1 MNITRMAI
9 TNNRTTFML
18 LLVIIFFGINAY
30 KNMPKD
36 YDPGFIIRTAQV
48 ITQFPGASPER
59 VEMLITDKLER
70 VIQELPEL
78 DFVKSE
84 SRTGISIISVNIK
97 ESYRNLRPI
106 WDNLRRKIDAAQID
120 LPPESSP
127 SVVNDEFGDVFG
139 IVIALTAEGYDYREL
154 KTIADQAKDT
164 LLRLSEA
171 AKVNVFGEQQEHIFL
186 EYDNAHLANLG
197 ISPSQLSEQL
207 SSRNI
212 VISGGSIIL
221 GDEQISLEPSGNF
234 ENIDEIKKTIIQ
246 MPGSDRLLYLSD
258 LVTVKRSYVDPVK
271 SKVSLSGERA
281 LSIAVAMRQG
291 GNNILLGQQV
301 NELIAQF
308 NKDYPI
314 GVTFETVSFLPFD
327 VEKKVDDFSSSL
339 IQAVIIVTLV
349 MLLSLGFRTGLI
361 VAVLIPSSMIFSI
374 LIMSLF
380 NIGIDQI
387 SLAALIISL
396 GMLVDNGIVM
406 SESIMVSMEKGK
418 KAIDAAV
425 DSANE
430 LKIPLLTSSLTTA
443 AAFLPIFLAESATGE
458 YTASLFKVVSIT
470 LLCSW
475 VLSMT
480 VIPMLCVNFM
490 KVKKTTQLFDSKLF
504 VGYRTL
510 LLNLL
515 RFRWLTLLV
524 TFALFILAVWGL
536 SFIPKLFFPPS
547 DRAFFKMELELP
559 IGTTLAATEGV
570 TKQIESYIDDELKA
584 KSMNDTGVTNWVTYI
599 GNGGPRFLLTH
610 NPKPN
615 SSNYALM
622 IINVTDKAL
631 INDTM
636 NKLERFSVENFPDLL
651 VKLRKIENGSPI
663 ENPVEIRI
671 NGSQAQQLF
680 TIVEQVKQRM
690 AKINGVKAISDNWG
704 MPIKKLQVN
713 INQSRARRAGVT
725 SKDIAMSLQTGLSG
739 VELSQYREGDIVI
752 PITMRSQEGDRQ
764 DIGKLQA
771 LAVYSQSSGS
781 SVPLTQVADIKVV
794 WQSAKILRRDRL
806 KTITIGGQ
814 IDNNINANQ
823 AFKELIPW
831 LEEQQ
836 KTWPISYTYEL
847 GGEFETSGRANKSI
861 GEKLPIAGFIILLL
875 LIAQFNSVRKAVII
889 LLTIPLGLIGVTSG
903 LLVGQSFIGFMTLL
917 GIISLAGI
925 VINNAIV
932 LLERI
937 QIELNANPDEP
948 CFAIINAAQQRLR
961 PIVLTTATTIF
972 GLIPLYISGG
982 EFWQPMTIAII
993 GGLLLSTVFTLG
1005 VIPVVYA
1012 ILFAIKMPTKAI
1024 EGSLNS

>member
-1 MNITRMAI
+1 
-9 TNNRTTFML
+9 ML
-18 LLVIIFFGINAY
+18 LIVILFFGVNAY

-106 WDNLRRKIDAAQID
+106 WDNLRRKIDAAQSQ
-120 LPPESSP
+120 LPAESFP
-127 SVVNDEFGDVFG
+127 SIVNDEFGDVFG
-139 IVIALTAEGYDYREL
+139 IVIGLTAEGYNYRDM
-154 KTIADQAKDT
+154 KTIADQAKDAM
-164 LLRLSEA
+164 LRLTEA
-171 AKVNVFGEQQEHIFL
+171 AKVEIFGEQQEHIFL

-221 GDEQISLEPSGNF
+221 GDEQITLEPSGNF
-234 ENIDEIKKTIIQ
+234 ENIDEIKRTIIQ
-246 MPGSDRLLYLSD
+246 IPGSERLLYLSD
-258 LVTVKRSYVDPVK
+258 LVTVKRSYVDPMQT
-271 SKVSLSGERA
+271 KVSLSGEQGLA
-281 LSIAVAMRQG
+281 IAIAMRQG

-301 NELIAQF
+301 NELIANF
-308 NKDYPI
+308 NQSYPI
-314 GVTFETVSFLPFD
+314 GVEFATVSFLPFD
-327 VEKKVDDFSSSL
+327 VEKKVNDFSSSL

-361 VAVLIPSSMIFSI
+361 VAVLIPSSMIFGI
-374 LIMSLF
+374 LIMSF
-380 NIGIDQI
+380 FDIGIDQI

-475 VLSMT
+475 ILSMT
-480 VIPMLCVNFM
+480 VIPMLCVKFM
-490 KVKKTTQLFDSKLF
+490 KVKKTTQLFDSRLF

-510 LLNLL
+510 LFNLL

-524 TFALFILAVWGL
+524 TLGLFITAVWGL
-536 SFIPKLFFPPS
+536 SFVPKLFFPPS
-547 DRAFFKMELELP
+547 DRAFFKMELEMP
-559 IGTTLAATEGV
+559 MGTTLAATERV
-570 TKQIESYIDDELKA
+570 TQQVERFIRAELQA
-584 KSMNDTGVTNWVTYI
+584 NTERDTGVTNWVTYL

-610 NPKPN
+610 NPKPT

-622 IINVTDKAL
+622 IINLSSKDLVDE
-631 INDTM
+631 TM
-636 NKLERFSVENFPDLL
+636 VKLERYSLATFPDLL
-651 VKLRKIENGSPI
+651 VKLRKIENGAPI
-663 ENPVEIRI
+663 ANPVEVRI
-671 NGSQAQQLF
+671 NGAEAEQLF
-680 TIVEQVKQRM
+680 VIVEQVKQRM
-690 AKINGVKAISDNWG
+690 AQINGVKAISDNWG
-704 MPIKKLQVN
+704 MPIKKLQVD

-725 SKDIAMSLQTGLSG
+725 SKDIATSLQTSLSG
-739 VELSQYREGDIVI
+739 LELSQYREGDIVI
-752 PITMRSQEGDRQ
+752 PITLRTQADDRQ

-771 LAVYSQSSGS
+771 LAVYSQATGS
-781 SVPLTQVADIKVV
+781 SVPLTQIADIKVV

-814 IDNNINANQ
+814 IDNTITANQ
-823 AFKELIPW
+823 AFNELLPW
-831 LEEQQ
+831 LEAQQ
-836 KTWPISYTYEL
+836 KNWPLTYTFEL
-847 GGEFETSGRANKSI
+847 GGEYETSGKANKSI

-875 LIAQFNSVRKAVII
+875 LIAQFNSVRKALII

-903 LLVGQSFIGFMTLL
+903 LLIGQSFIGFMTLL

-937 QIELNANPDEP
+937 KIEQQLLPDNQ
-948 CFAIINAAQQRLR
+948 CQAIINATQQRLR

-972 GLIPLYISGG
+972 GLIPLYLGGG
-982 EFWQPMTIAII
+982 EFWEPMAIAII
-993 GGLLLSTVFTLG
+993 GGLLFSTVFTLG

-1012 ILFAIKMPTKAI
+1012 VLFSIETPTKAM
-1024 EGSLNS
+1024 NA

>member
-1 MNITRMAI
+1 MNITRLAI
-9 TNNRTTFML
+9 NNNRTTYML

-30 KNMPKD
+30 KSMPKD

-59 VEMLITDKLER
+59 VELLITDKLER

-106 WDNLRRKIDAAQID
+106 WDSLRRKIEAAQVQ
-120 LPPESSP
+120 LPAESFP

-139 IVIALTAEGYDYREL
+139 IVIGLTAEGYNYREM
-154 KTIADQAKDT
+154 KDIADQAKDAM
-164 LLRLSEA
+164 LRLSEA
-171 AKVNVFGEQQEHIFL
+171 AKVAVFGEQQEHVFL

-221 GDEQISLEPSGNF
+221 ADEQISLEPSGNF
-234 ENIDEIKKTIIQ
+234 ENIDEIKRTIIQ
-246 MPGSDRLLYLSD
+246 IPGSERLLYLSD
-258 LVTVKRSYVDPVK
+258 LVNVKRSYVDPMQ
-271 SKVSLSGERA
+271 SKVSLSGEQG
-281 LSIAVAMRQG
+281 LSLAIAMRQG

-301 NELIAQF
+301 NELIANLNQR
-308 NKDYPI
+308 YPI
-314 GVTFETVSFLPFD
+314 GVEFEAVSFLPFD
-327 VEKKVDDFSSSL
+327 VEKKVDDFSSNL

-349 MLLSLGFRTGLI
+349 MLFSLGFRTGLI
-361 VAVLIPSSMIFSI
+361 VAVLIPASMIFGI

-387 SLAALIISL
+387 SLAALIIAL

-430 LKIPLLTSSLTTA
+430 LKVPLLTSSLTTA

-470 LLCSW
+470 LICSW
-475 VLSMT
+475 ILSMT

-490 KVKKTTQLFDSKLF
+490 KVKKATVSPFDSAFF
-504 VGYRTL
+504 VNYRAL

-515 RFRWLTLLV
+515 RFRWLTL
-524 TFALFILAVWGL
+524 FATLLLFMTAIWGL
-536 SFIPKLFFPPS
+536 SFVPKLFFPPS
-547 DRAFFKMELELP
+547 DRAFFKMELEMP
-559 IGTTLAATEGV
+559 IGTSLAATERV
-570 TKQIESYIDDELKA
+570 TQQIESFINKELQTTEK
-584 KSMNDTGVTNWVTYI
+584 KETGVTNWVTYL

-610 NPKPN
+610 NPKPT

-622 IINVTDKAL
+622 IINLTSNTL
-631 INDTM
+631 IDDTM
-636 NKLERFSVENFPDLL
+636 EKLEQYSLANFPDLL

-663 ENPVEIRI
+663 ENPVEVRI
-671 NGSQAQQLF
+671 NGSETEQLF

-690 AKINGVKAISDNWG
+690 AEVNGVKAISDNWG

-713 INQSRARRAGVT
+713 INQSRARRAGVS

-739 VELSQYREGDIVI
+739 VELSQYREGDTVI
-752 PITMRSQEGDRQ
+752 PITMRTKAGDRQ
-764 DIGKLQA
+764 DIRKLQA
-771 LAVYSQSSGS
+771 LAVYSQSTGS

-794 WQSAKILRRDRL
+794 WQSAKILRRDRF

-814 IDNNINANQ
+814 IDNTITANQ
-823 AFKELIPW
+823 AFSELLPW

-836 KTWPISYTYEL
+836 KTWPITYTFEL
-847 GGEFETSGRANKSI
+847 GGEYETSGKANKSI
-861 GEKLPIAGFIILLL
+861 GDKLPIAGFIILLL
-875 LIAQFNSVRKAVII
+875 LIAQFNSVRKAFII

-937 QIELNANPDEP
+937 KIEQEAMPDEP
-948 CFAIINAAQQRLR
+948 CMAIISAAQQRLR

-972 GLIPLYISGG
+972 GLIPLYLGG
-982 EFWQPMTIAII
+982 GAFWEPMAIAII

-1012 ILFAIKMPTKAI
+1012 VLFGVKPPTKSI
-1024 EGSLNS
+1024 IS

>member
-1 MNITRMAI
+1 
-9 TNNRTTFML
+9 ML
-18 LLVIIFFGINAY
+18 LIVILFFGVNAY

-106 WDNLRRKIDAAQID
+106 WDNLRRKIDAAQSQ
-120 LPPESSP
+120 LPAESFP
-127 SVVNDEFGDVFG
+127 SIVNDEFGDVFG
-139 IVIALTAEGYDYREL
+139 IVIGLTAEGYNYRDM
-154 KTIADQAKDT
+154 KTIADQAKDAM
-164 LLRLSEA
+164 LRLTEA
-171 AKVNVFGEQQEHIFL
+171 AKVEIFGEQQEHIFL

-221 GDEQISLEPSGNF
+221 GDEQITLEPSGNF
-234 ENIDEIKKTIIQ
+234 ENIDEIKRTIIQ
-246 MPGSDRLLYLSD
+246 IPGSERLLYLSD
-258 LVTVKRSYVDPVK
+258 LVTVKRSYVDPMQT
-271 SKVSLSGERA
+271 KVSLSGEQGLA
-281 LSIAVAMRQG
+281 IAIAIAMRQG

-301 NELIAQF
+301 NELIANLNQS
-308 NKDYPI
+308 YPI
-314 GVTFETVSFLPFD
+314 GVEFETVSFLPFD
-327 VEKKVDDFSSSL
+327 VEKKVNDFSSSL

-361 VAVLIPSSMIFSI
+361 VAVLIPSSMIFGI
-374 LIMSLF
+374 LIMSF
-380 NIGIDQI
+380 FDIGIDQI

-406 SESIMVSMEKGK
+406 SESIMVSMKKGK

-475 VLSMT
+475 ILSMT
-480 VIPMLCVNFM
+480 VIPMLCVKFM
-490 KVKKTTQLFDSKLF
+490 KVKKTTQLFDSRLF

-510 LLNLL
+510 LFNLL

-524 TFALFILAVWGL
+524 TLGLFITAVWGL
-536 SFIPKLFFPPS
+536 SFVPKLFFPPS
-547 DRAFFKMELELP
+547 DRAFFKMELEMP
-559 IGTTLAATEGV
+559 MGTTLAATELV
-570 TKQIESYIDDELKA
+570 TQQVERFIRAELQA
-584 KSMNDTGVTNWVTYI
+584 NTERDTGVTNWVTYL

-610 NPKPN
+610 NPKPT

-622 IINVTDKAL
+622 IINLSSKDLVDE
-631 INDTM
+631 TM
-636 NKLERFSVENFPDLL
+636 VKLERYSLATFPDLL
-651 VKLRKIENGSPI
+651 VKLRKIENGAPI
-663 ENPVEIRI
+663 ANPVEVRI
-671 NGSQAQQLF
+671 NGAEAEQLF
-680 TIVEQVKQRM
+680 VIVEQVKQRM
-690 AKINGVKAISDNWG
+690 AQINGVKAISDNWG
-704 MPIKKLQVN
+704 MPIKKLQVD

-725 SKDIAMSLQTGLSG
+725 SKDIATSLQTSLSG
-739 VELSQYREGDIVI
+739 LELSQYREGDIVI
-752 PITMRSQEGDRQ
+752 PITLRTQADDRQ

-771 LAVYSQSSGS
+771 LAVYSQATGS
-781 SVPLTQVADIKVV
+781 SVPLTQIADIKVV

-814 IDNNINANQ
+814 IDNTITANQ
-823 AFKELIPW
+823 AFNELLPW
-831 LEEQQ
+831 LEAQQ
-836 KTWPISYTYEL
+836 KNWPLTYTFEL
-847 GGEFETSGRANKSI
+847 GGEYETSGKANKSI

-875 LIAQFNSVRKAVII
+875 LIAQFNSVRKALII

-903 LLVGQSFIGFMTLL
+903 LLIGQSFIGFMTLL

-937 QIELNANPDEP
+937 KIEQQLLPDNQ
-948 CFAIINAAQQRLR
+948 CQAIINATQQRLR

-972 GLIPLYISGG
+972 GLIPLYLGGG
-982 EFWQPMTIAII
+982 EFWEPMAIAII
-993 GGLLLSTVFTLG
+993 GGLLFSTVFTLG

-1012 ILFAIKMPTKAI
+1012 VLFSIETPTKAM
-1024 EGSLNS
+1024 NA

>member
-1 MNITRMAI
+1 
-9 TNNRTTFML
+9 ML
-18 LLVIIFFGINAY
+18 LIVILFFGVNAY

-106 WDNLRRKIDAAQID
+106 WDNLRRKIDAAQSQ
-120 LPPESSP
+120 LPAESFP
-127 SVVNDEFGDVFG
+127 SIVNDEFGDVFG
-139 IVIALTAEGYDYREL
+139 IVIGLTAEGYNYRDM
-154 KTIADQAKDT
+154 KTIADQAKDAM
-164 LLRLSEA
+164 LRLTEA
-171 AKVNVFGEQQEHIFL
+171 AKVEVFGEQQEHIFL

-221 GDEQISLEPSGNF
+221 GDEQITLEPSGNF
-234 ENIDEIKKTIIQ
+234 ENIDEIKRTIIQ
-246 MPGSDRLLYLSD
+246 IPGSERLLYLSD
-258 LVTVKRSYVDPVK
+258 LVTVKRSYVDPMQT
-271 SKVSLSGERA
+271 KVSLSGEQGLA
-281 LSIAVAMRQG
+281 IAIAMRQG

-301 NELIAQF
+301 NELIANLNQS
-308 NKDYPI
+308 YPI
-314 GVTFETVSFLPFD
+314 GVEFAAVSFLPFD
-327 VEKKVDDFSSSL
+327 VEKKVNDFSSSL

-361 VAVLIPSSMIFSI
+361 VAVLIPSSMIFGI
-374 LIMSLF
+374 LIMSFF

-475 VLSMT
+475 ILSMT
-480 VIPMLCVNFM
+480 VIPMLCVKFM
-490 KVKKTTQLFDSKLF
+490 KVKKTTQLFDSRLF
-504 VGYRTL
+504 VGYRAL

-524 TFALFILAVWGL
+524 TLGLFITAVWGL
-536 SFIPKLFFPPS
+536 SFVPKLFFPPS
-547 DRAFFKMELELP
+547 DRTFFKMELEMP
-559 IGTTLAATEGV
+559 IGTTLAATERV
-570 TKQIESYIDDELKA
+570 TEQIESFIRTELQA
-584 KSMNDTGVTNWVTYI
+584 NTEQDTGVTNWVTYL

-610 NPKPN
+610 NPKPT

-622 IINVTDKAL
+622 IINLTSKDLVDE
-631 INDTM
+631 TM
-636 NKLERFSVENFPDLL
+636 DKLERYSLATFPDLL
-651 VKLRKIENGSPI
+651 VKLRKIENGAPI
-663 ENPVEIRI
+663 ANPVEVRI
-671 NGSQAQQLF
+671 NGAEAGQLF
-680 TIVEQVKQRM
+680 IIVEQVKQRM
-690 AKINGVKAISDNWG
+690 AQINGVKAISDNWG
-704 MPIKKLQVN
+704 MPIKKLQVD

-725 SKDIAMSLQTGLSG
+725 SKDIAISLQTGLSG
-739 VELSQYREGDIVI
+739 LELSQYREGDIVI
-752 PITMRSQEGDRQ
+752 PITLRTQADDRQ

-771 LAVYSQSSGS
+771 LAVYSQATGS

-814 IDNNINANQ
+814 IDNTITANQ
-823 AFKELIPW
+823 AFNELLPW
-831 LEEQQ
+831 LETQQ
-836 KTWPISYTYEL
+836 KNWPLTYTFEL
-847 GGEFETSGRANKSI
+847 GGEYETSGKANKSI

-875 LIAQFNSVRKAVII
+875 LIAQFNSVRKALII

-937 QIELNANPDEP
+937 KIEEQALPENP
-948 CFAIINAAQQRLR
+948 CQAIINAAQQRLR

-972 GLIPLYISGG
+972 GLIPLYLGGG
-982 EFWQPMTIAII
+982 EFWEPMAIAII
-993 GGLLLSTVFTLG
+993 GGLLFSTVFTLG

-1012 ILFAIKMPTKAI
+1012 VLFSIKTPTKAM
-1024 EGSLNS
+1024 NA

>member
-106 WDNLRRKIDAAQID
+106 WDNLRRKIDAAQLD

-139 IVIALTAEGYDYREL
+139 IVIGLTAEGYDYRDM
-154 KTIADQAKDT
+154 KTIADQAKDA
-164 LLRLSEA
+164 LLRLSQT
-171 AKVNVFGEQQEHIFL
+171 AKVEIFGEQKEHVFL

-207 SSRNI
+207 SNRNI
-212 VISGGSIIL
+212 VNPGGSIIL
-221 GDEQISLEPSGNF
+221 GNEQITLEPSGNF
-234 ENIDEIKKTIIQ
+234 EDIEEIKKTIIQ
-246 MPGSDRLLYLSD
+246 IPGSDRLLYLSD
-258 LVTVKRSYVDPVK
+258 LVNIKRSYVDPMQ
-271 SKVSLSGERA
+271 SKVSLSGQQG
-281 LSIAVAMRQG
+281 LSIAVAMRHG
-291 GNNILLGQQV
+291 GNNILLGEQV
-301 NELIAQF
+301 TELINDF
-308 NKDYPI
+308 NQNYPI
-314 GVTFETVSFLPFD
+314 GVEFETVSFLPYD

-339 IQAVIIVTLV
+339 MQAVIIVTLV
-349 MLLSLGFRTGLI
+349 MLFSLGFRTGLI
-361 VAVLIPSSMIFSI
+361 VAVLIPSSMIFGI
-374 LIMSLF
+374 LIMSFF

-430 LKIPLLTSSLTTA
+430 LKVPLLTSSLTTA

-480 VIPMLCVNFM
+480 LIPMLCVQFM
-490 KVKKTTQLFDSKLF
+490 KVKKTTQLFDSTF
-504 VGYRTL
+504 FIGYRAVL
-510 LLNLL
+510 INLL
-515 RFRWLTLLV
+515 RFRWLTLAV
-524 TFALFILAVWGL
+524 TLALFITAVWGL
-536 SFIPKLFFPPS
+536 SFVPKLFFPPS
-547 DRAFFKMELELP
+547 DRAFFKMEMELP
-559 IGTTLAATEGV
+559 IGTTLAATERV
-570 TKQIESYIDDELKA
+570 TQQIEAYIQ
-584 KSMNDTGVTNWVTYI
+584 NDLQASKEQETGVTNWVTYL
-599 GNGGPRFLLTH
+599 GSGGPRFLLTH
-610 NPKPN
+610 NPKPT
-615 SSNYALM
+615 SSNFALM
-622 IINVTDKAL
+622 IINVTSKAEV
-631 INDTM
+631 DETM
-636 NKLERFSVENFPDLL
+636 AKLERFSMANFPDLL

-663 ENPVEIRI
+663 ENPVEVRI
-671 NGSQAQQLF
+671 NGNDTEQLF
-680 TIVEQVKQRM
+680 VIVEQVKQRM
-690 AKINGVKAISDNWG
+690 AQINGIKAISDNWG
-704 MPIKKLQVN
+704 MPIKKLEVN
-713 INQSRARRAGVT
+713 IDQSRARRAGVS
-725 SKDIAMSLQTGLSG
+725 SKDIAISLQTGLSG
-739 VELSQYREGDIVI
+739 LELSQYREGDIVI
-752 PITMRSQEGDRQ
+752 PITMRTQSDDRQ
-764 DIGKLQA
+764 DIGNLQA
-771 LAVYSQSSGS
+771 LAVYSQINGN

-814 IDNNINANQ
+814 IDNSITANQ
-823 AFKELIPW
+823 AFKKLIPW

-836 KTWPISYTYEL
+836 KHWPISYTYEL
-847 GGEFETSGRANKSI
+847 GGEFETSGKANKSI
-861 GEKLPIAGFIILLL
+861 GDKLPIAGFIILLL
-875 LIAQFNSVRKAVII
+875 LIAQFNSIRKAVII

-937 QIELNANPDEP
+937 QIELNTNPEQP

-972 GLIPLYISGG
+972 GLIPLYLSGG
-982 EFWQPMTIAII
+982 EFWQPMAIAII

-1012 ILFAIKMPTKAI
+1012 VLFSIKMPKKPI
-1024 EGSLNS
+1024 EGPLNS

>member
-18 LLVIIFFGINAY
+18 LVVIIFFGVNAY

-48 ITQFPGASPER
+48 ITQFPGASPQR
-59 VEMLITDKLER
+59 VEVLITDKLER
-70 VIQELPEL
+70 IIQELPEL

-97 ESYRNLRPI
+97 ESYRDLHPI
-106 WDNLRRKIDAAQID
+106 WDNLRRKIEAAQVE
-120 LPPESSP
+120 LPPESQP

-139 IVIALTAEGYDYREL
+139 IVIGLTGEGYDYREL
-154 KTIADQAKDT
+154 KDIADQTRDAM
-164 LLRLSEA
+164 LRLSET
-171 AKVNVFGEQQEHIFL
+171 AKVQVFGEQQEHIFL
-186 EYDNAHLANLG
+186 EYDNAHLASLG

-212 VISGGSIIL
+212 IISGGSIIL
-221 GDEQISLEPSGNF
+221 ANEQITLEPSGNF
-234 ENIDEIKKTIIQ
+234 ENIDEIKRTIIQ
-246 MPGSDRLLYLSD
+246 IPGSDRLLYLSD
-258 LVTVKRSYVDPVK
+258 LVTIKRSYVDPMQ
-271 SKVSLSGERA
+271 SKVRLSGEQG
-281 LSIAVAMRQG
+281 LSIAIAMRQG

-301 NELIAQF
+301 NELIATLNQS
-308 NKDYPI
+308 YPI
-314 GVTFETVSFLPFD
+314 GVEFEAVSFLPFD
-327 VEKKVDDFSSSL
+327 VKQKVDGFSSNL
-339 IQAVIIVTLV
+339 IQAIIIVTLV

-361 VAVLIPSSMIFSI
+361 VAVLIPSSMIFAI
-374 LIMSLF
+374 LVMSFF

-387 SLAALIISL
+387 SLAALIIAL

-418 KAIDAAV
+418 KAIEAAV
-425 DSANE
+425 DSANA

-490 KVKKTTQLFDSKLF
+490 KVKKTTALFDRPLF
-504 VGYRTL
+504 VAYRVL
-510 LLNLL
+510 LTNLL
-515 RFRWLTLLV
+515 RFRWLTLSITV
-524 TFALFILAVWGL
+524 VLFIMAVWGL

-547 DRAFFKMELELP
+547 DRAFFKMELEMP
-559 IGTTLAATEGV
+559 IGTTLAATERV
-570 TKQIESYIDDELKA
+570 TQQIETFITDELKA
-584 KSMNDTGVTNWVTYI
+584 NSDEEAGVTNWVTYL

-610 NPKPN
+610 NPKPT

-622 IINVTDKAL
+622 IINVTSNAL
-631 INDTM
+631 VDQTM
-636 NKLERFSVENFPDLL
+636 EKLERYSQENFPDLL

-663 ENPVEIRI
+663 ENPVEVRI
-671 NGSQAQQLF
+671 NGTDAQQLF
-680 TIVEQVKQRM
+680 ILVEQVKKRM
-690 AKINGVKAISDNWG
+690 SEIKGVKAISDNWG

-713 INQSRARRAGVT
+713 INQSRARRAGVS
-725 SKDIAMSLQTGLSG
+725 SKDIAISLQTGLSG
-739 VELSQYREGDIVI
+739 LELSQYREGDIVI
-752 PITMRSQEGDRQ
+752 PITLRTQAGDRQ

-771 LAVYSQSSGS
+771 LAVYSQANGS

-794 WQSAKILRRDRL
+794 WESAKILRRDRL

-814 IDNNINANQ
+814 IDNTITANQ
-823 AFKELIPW
+823 AFNELIPW

-836 KTWPISYTYEL
+836 KNWPISYTYEL
-847 GGEFETSGRANKSI
+847 GGEYETSGKANKSI
-861 GEKLPIAGFIILLL
+861 GDKLPIAGFIILLL
-875 LIAQFNSVRKAVII
+875 LIAQFNSVRKAFII

-932 LLERI
+932 LLESI
-937 QIELNANPDEP
+937 KTEEQALPNNLYQ
-948 CFAIINAAQQRLR
+948 AIINAAQQRLR

-972 GLIPLYISGG
+972 GLIPLYLGG
-982 EFWQPMTIAII
+982 GAFWQPMAIAII
-993 GGLLLSTVFTLG
+993 GGLLFSTVFTLG

-1012 ILFAIKMPTKAI
+1012 VLFSV
-1024 EGSLNS
+1024 EGERK

>member
-1 MNITRMAI
+1 MNITRLAI

-18 LLVIIFFGINAY
+18 LLVILFFGFNAY

-59 VEMLITDKLER
+59 IEVLITDKLER
-70 VIQELPEL
+70 VIQEIPEL

-97 ESYRNLRPI
+97 ESYRSLRPI
-106 WDNLRRKIDAAQID
+106 WDNLRRKIDAAQHE
-120 LPPESSP
+120 LPAESYP

-139 IVIALTAEGYDYREL
+139 IVIGLTAEGYSYREM
-154 KTIADQAKDT
+154 KTISDQAKDAM
-164 LLRLSEA
+164 LRLSES
-171 AKVNVFGEQQEHIFL
+171 AKVDVFGEQQEHVFL

-221 GDEQISLEPSGNF
+221 EDESISLEPSGNF
-234 ENIDEIKKTIIQ
+234 DNIEEIKRTIIQ
-246 MPGSDRLLYLSD
+246 IPGSERLLYLSD
-258 LVTVKRSYVDPVK
+258 LVTIKRSYVDPMQ
-271 SKVSLSGERA
+271 SKVSLSGHQG
-281 LSIAVAMRQG
+281 LSLAIAMREG

-301 NELIAQF
+301 NALLEELNQT
-308 NKDYPI
+308 YPI
-314 GVTFETVSFLPFD
+314 GVHFEAVSFLPFD
-327 VEKKVDDFSSSL
+327 VEKKVDDFSSNL

-349 MLLSLGFRTGLI
+349 MLFSLGFRTGLI
-361 VAVLIPSSMIFSI
+361 VAVLIPASMVFGI
-374 LIMSLF
+374 LIMSF
-380 NIGIDQI
+380 FKIGIDQI
-387 SLAALIISL
+387 SLAALIIAL

-430 LKIPLLTSSLTTA
+430 LKVPLLTSSLTTA

-470 LLCSW
+470 LICSW
-475 VLSMT
+475 ILSMT
-480 VIPMLCVNFM
+480 VIPMLCVQFM
-490 KVKKTTQLFDSKLF
+490 KVKKTSTMFDSALF
-504 VGYRTL
+504 VGYRTVL
-510 LLNLL
+510 RNLL

-524 TFALFILAVWGL
+524 TLGLFVTAVWGL

-547 DRAFFKMELELP
+547 DRAFFKIELEMP
-559 IGTTLAATEGV
+559 IGTSLAATERV
-570 TKQIESYIDDELKA
+570 TKQVESYIRDELQINQERE
-584 KSMNDTGVTNWVTYI
+584 SGVTNWVTYV

-610 NPKPN
+610 NPKPI

-622 IINVTDKAL
+622 IVNLTSNELLDEV
-631 INDTM
+631 M
-636 NKLERFSVENFPDLL
+636 GKLERYSFTNFPDLL
-651 VKLRKIENGSPI
+651 VKLRKIENGAPI

-671 NGSQAQQLF
+671 NGSDSVELF
-680 TIVEQVKQRM
+680 KIVEQVKQRM
-690 AKINGVKAISDNWG
+690 SEVNGVKAISDNWG
-704 MPIKKLQVN
+704 MPIKKLHVN
-713 INQSRARRAGVT
+713 INQTRARRAGVS

-739 VELSQYREGDIVI
+739 LELSQYREGDIVI
-752 PITMRSQEGDRQ
+752 PITMRSQAGDRQ
-764 DIGKLQA
+764 DMQKLQA
-771 LAVYSQSSGS
+771 LAVYSQATGT

-806 KTITIGGQ
+806 KTVTIGGQ
-814 IDNNINANQ
+814 IDNSITANQ
-823 AFKELIPW
+823 AFMELLPW
-831 LEEQQ
+831 LEAQQ
-836 KTWPISYTYEL
+836 KNWPLTYTFEL
-847 GGEFETSGRANKSI
+847 GGEFETSGKANKSI
-861 GEKLPIAGFIILLL
+861 GDKLPIAGFIILLL
-875 LIAQFNSVRKAVII
+875 LIAQFNSVRKALII

-903 LLVGQSFIGFMTLL
+903 LLVGNSFIGFMTLL

-937 QIELNANPDEP
+937 QIELDAMPDEP
-948 CFAIINAAQQRLR
+948 GQAIILAAQQRLR

-972 GLIPLYISGG
+972 GLIPLYLGG
-982 EFWQPMTIAII
+982 GAFWEPMAIAII

-1012 ILFAIKMPTKAI
+1012 VFFSIKTPIKSI
-1024 EGSLNS
+1024 EV

>member
-9 TNNRTTFML
+9 NNNRTTIML
-18 LLVIIFFGINAY
+18 LVVIIFFGLNAY

-84 SRTGISIISVNIK
+84 SRTGISIISVNVK

-106 WDNLRRKIDAAQID
+106 WDNLRRKIEAAQVQ
-120 LPPESSP
+120 LPAESYT

-139 IVIALTAEGYDYREL
+139 IVIGLTAEGYDYREM
-154 KTIADQAKDT
+154 KEIADQAKDAM
-164 LLRLSEA
+164 LRLTEA
-171 AKVNVFGEQQEHIFL
+171 AKVQVFGEQQEHIFL

-207 SSRNI
+207 SNQNI

-221 GDEQISLEPSGNF
+221 ADEEITLEPSGNF
-234 ENIDEIKKTIIQ
+234 ESIEEIKRTIIQ
-246 MPGSDRLLYLSD
+246 IPGSERLLYLSD
-258 LVTVKRSYVDPVK
+258 LVTIKRSYLDPVQ
-271 SKVSLSGERA
+271 SKVSLSGEQG

-301 NELIAQF
+301 NDLIATLNQS
-308 NKDYPI
+308 YPI
-314 GVTFETVSFLPFD
+314 GVEFEAVSFLPFD
-327 VEKKVDDFSSSL
+327 VEKKVNDFSSNL

-361 VAVLIPSSMIFSI
+361 VAVLIPASMIFAI
-374 LIMSLF
+374 LVMSLF

-387 SLAALIISL
+387 SLAALIIAL

-458 YTASLFKVVSIT
+458 YTASLFKVVTIT

-490 KVKKTTQLFDSKLF
+490 KVKKTTALFDSPLF
-504 VGYRTL
+504 VGYRAL
-510 LLNLL
+510 LINLL
-515 RFRWLTLLV
+515 HFRWLTLAITLV
-524 TFALFILAVWGL
+524 LFITAVWGL

-547 DRAFFKMELELP
+547 DRAFFKMELEMP
-559 IGTTLAATEGV
+559 IGTTLAATERI
-570 TKQIESYIDDELKA
+570 TQDIEKYISDELKTT
-584 KSMNDTGVTNWVTYI
+584 SENETGVTNWVTYL

-610 NPKPN
+610 NPKPT

-622 IINVTDKAL
+622 IINVTDQTL
-631 INDTM
+631 VDQTM
-636 NKLERFSVENFPDLL
+636 DKLERYSLANFPDLL
-651 VKLRKIENGSPI
+651 VKLRKIENGAPI
-663 ENPVEIRI
+663 ENPIEVRI
-671 NGSQAQQLF
+671 NGTDAEQLF
-680 TIVEQVKQRM
+680 NIVDQVKKRM
-690 AKINGVKAISDNWG
+690 SEIQGVKAISDNWG

-713 INQSRARRAGVT
+713 INQSRARRAGVS

-752 PITMRSQEGDRQ
+752 PITMRTQAGDRQ

-794 WQSAKILRRDRL
+794 WESAKILRRDRL

-814 IDNNINANQ
+814 IDNTITANE
-823 AFKELIPW
+823 AFKQLIPW

-836 KTWPISYTYEL
+836 KVWPITYTYEL
-847 GGEFETSGRANKSI
+847 GGEYETSGKANKSI
-861 GEKLPIAGFIILLL
+861 GDKLPIAGFIILLL
-875 LIAQFNSVRKAVII
+875 LIAQFNSVRKAFII
-889 LLTIPLGLIGVTSG
+889 LLTIPLGIIGVTVG
-903 LLVGQSFIGFMTLL
+903 LLVGQSFIGFMTML

-937 QIELNANPDEP
+937 KIEEQALHNDP
-948 CFAIINAAQQRLR
+948 CQAIINAAQQRLR

-972 GLIPLYISGG
+972 GLIPLYLGG
-982 EFWQPMTIAII
+982 GAFWEPMAIAII
-993 GGLLLSTVFTLG
+993 GGLLFSTVFTLG

-1012 ILFAIKMPTKAI
+1012 VLFSVKTPTKQTTV
-1024 EGSLNS
+1024 

>member
-18 LLVIIFFGINAY
+18 LIVILFFGVNAY

-106 WDNLRRKIDAAQID
+106 WDNLRRKIDAAQSQ
-120 LPPESSP
+120 LPAESFP
-127 SVVNDEFGDVFG
+127 SIVNDEFGDVFG
-139 IVIALTAEGYDYREL
+139 IVIGLTAEGYNYRDM
-154 KTIADQAKDT
+154 KTIADQAKDAM
-164 LLRLSEA
+164 LRLTEA
-171 AKVNVFGEQQEHIFL
+171 AKVEIFGEQQEHIFL

-221 GDEQISLEPSGNF
+221 GDEQITLEPSGNF
-234 ENIDEIKKTIIQ
+234 ENIDEIKRTIIQ
-246 MPGSDRLLYLSD
+246 IPGSERLLYLSD
-258 LVTVKRSYVDPVK
+258 LVTVKRSYVDPMQT
-271 SKVSLSGERA
+271 KVSLSGEQGLA
-281 LSIAVAMRQG
+281 IAIAMRQG

-301 NELIAQF
+301 NELIANF
-308 NKDYPI
+308 NQIYPI
-314 GVTFETVSFLPFD
+314 GVEFATVSFLPFD
-327 VEKKVDDFSSSL
+327 VEKKVNDFSSSL

-361 VAVLIPSSMIFSI
+361 VAVLIPSSMIFGI
-374 LIMSLF
+374 LIMSF
-380 NIGIDQI
+380 FDIGIDQI

-475 VLSMT
+475 ILSMT
-480 VIPMLCVNFM
+480 VIPMLCVKFM
-490 KVKKTTQLFDSKLF
+490 KVKKTTQLFDSRLF

-510 LLNLL
+510 LFNLL

-524 TFALFILAVWGL
+524 TLGLFITAVWGL
-536 SFIPKLFFPPS
+536 SFVPKLFFPPS
-547 DRAFFKMELELP
+547 DRAFFKMELEMP
-559 IGTTLAATEGV
+559 MGTTLAATERV
-570 TKQIESYIDDELKA
+570 TQQVERFIRAELQA
-584 KSMNDTGVTNWVTYI
+584 NTERDTGVTNWVTYL

-610 NPKPN
+610 NPKPT

-622 IINVTDKAL
+622 IINLSSKDLVDE
-631 INDTM
+631 TM
-636 NKLERFSVENFPDLL
+636 VKLERYSLATFPDLL
-651 VKLRKIENGSPI
+651 VKLRKIENGAPI
-663 ENPVEIRI
+663 ANPVEVRI
-671 NGSQAQQLF
+671 NGAEAEQLF
-680 TIVEQVKQRM
+680 VIVEQVKQRM
-690 AKINGVKAISDNWG
+690 AQINGVKAISDNWG
-704 MPIKKLQVN
+704 MPIKKLQVD

-725 SKDIAMSLQTGLSG
+725 SKDIATSLQTSLSG
-739 VELSQYREGDIVI
+739 LELSQYREGDIVI
-752 PITMRSQEGDRQ
+752 PITLRTQADDRQ

-771 LAVYSQSSGS
+771 LAVYSQATGS
-781 SVPLTQVADIKVV
+781 SVPLTQIADIKVV

-814 IDNNINANQ
+814 IDNTITANQ
-823 AFKELIPW
+823 AFKELLPW
-831 LEEQQ
+831 LEAQQ
-836 KTWPISYTYEL
+836 KNWPLTYTFEL
-847 GGEFETSGRANKSI
+847 GGEYETSGKANKSI

-875 LIAQFNSVRKAVII
+875 LIAQFNSVRKALII

-903 LLVGQSFIGFMTLL
+903 LLIGQSFIGFMTLL

-937 QIELNANPDEP
+937 KIEQQLLPDNQ
-948 CFAIINAAQQRLR
+948 CQAIINATQQRLR

-972 GLIPLYISGG
+972 GLIPLYLGGG
-982 EFWQPMTIAII
+982 EFWEPMAIAII
-993 GGLLLSTVFTLG
+993 GGLLFSTVFTLG

-1012 ILFAIKMPTKAI
+1012 VLFSIETPTKAM
-1024 EGSLNS
+1024 NA

>member
-1 MNITRMAI
+1 MNITRLAI
-9 TNNRTTFML
+9 TNNRTTYML

-30 KNMPKD
+30 KSMPKD

-59 VEMLITDKLER
+59 VELLITDKLER

-97 ESYRNLRPI
+97 ESYKNLRPI
-106 WDNLRRKIDAAQID
+106 WDSLRRKIEAAQVQ
-120 LPPESSP
+120 LPAESFP

-139 IVIALTAEGYDYREL
+139 IVIGLTAEGYNYQEMKD
-154 KTIADQAKDT
+154 IADQAKDAM
-164 LLRLSEA
+164 LRLSEA
-171 AKVNVFGEQQEHIFL
+171 AKVAVFGEQQEHVFL

-221 GDEQISLEPSGNF
+221 FDEEISLEPSGNF
-234 ENIDEIKKTIIQ
+234 ENIEEIKRTIIQ
-246 MPGSDRLLYLSD
+246 IPGSERLLYLSD
-258 LVTVKRSYVDPVK
+258 LVTVKRSYVDPMQ
-271 SKVSLSGERA
+271 SKVSLSGEQG
-281 LSIAVAMRQG
+281 LSLAIAMRQG

-301 NELIAQF
+301 NELIGKLNQR
-308 NKDYPI
+308 YPI
-314 GVTFETVSFLPFD
+314 GVEFEAVSFLPFD
-327 VEKKVDDFSSSL
+327 VEKKVNDFSSNL

-349 MLLSLGFRTGLI
+349 MLFSLGFRTGLI
-361 VAVLIPSSMIFSI
+361 VAVLIPASMIFGI

-380 NIGIDQI
+380 KIGIDQI
-387 SLAALIISL
+387 SLAALIIAL

-430 LKIPLLTSSLTTA
+430 LKVPLLTSSLTTA

-470 LLCSW
+470 LICSW
-475 VLSMT
+475 ILSMT

-490 KVKKTTQLFDSKLF
+490 KVKKATTSPFDSTF
-504 VGYRTL
+504 FINYRAL

-515 RFRWLTLLV
+515 RFRWLTLFV
-524 TFALFILAVWGL
+524 TLLLFITAVWGL
-536 SFIPKLFFPPS
+536 SLVPKLFFPPS
-547 DRAFFKMELELP
+547 DRAFFKMELEMP
-559 IGTTLAATEGV
+559 IGTSLAATERV
-570 TKQIESYIDDELKA
+570 TQQIEGYIHEELKTSEHKEA
-584 KSMNDTGVTNWVTYI
+584 GVTNWVTYL

-610 NPKPN
+610 NPKPT

-622 IINVTDKAL
+622 IINLTSNNLVDE
-631 INDTM
+631 TM
-636 NKLERFSVENFPDLL
+636 DKLEQYSLSNFPDLL

-663 ENPVEIRI
+663 ENPVEVRI
-671 NGSQAQQLF
+671 NGSDSEQLF

-690 AKINGVKAISDNWG
+690 AQVNGVKAISDNWG

-713 INQSRARRAGVT
+713 INQSRARRAGVS

-739 VELSQYREGDIVI
+739 VELSQYREGDNVI
-752 PITMRSQEGDRQ
+752 PITMRTKAGDRQ
-764 DIGKLQA
+764 DIKKLQA
-771 LAVYSQSSGS
+771 LAVYSQSTGS

-814 IDNNINANQ
+814 IDNRITASE
-823 AFKELIPW
+823 AFNELIPW
-831 LEEQQ
+831 LEQQ
-836 KTWPISYTYEL
+836 QENWPITYTFEL
-847 GGEFETSGRANKSI
+847 GGEYETSGKANKSI
-861 GEKLPIAGFIILLL
+861 GDKLPIAGFIILLL
-875 LIAQFNSVRKAVII
+875 LIAQFNSVRKALII

-937 QIELNANPDEP
+937 KIEQEAMPDEP
-948 CFAIINAAQQRLR
+948 CLAIISAAQQRLR

-972 GLIPLYISGG
+972 GLIPLYLGG
-982 EFWQPMTIAII
+982 GAFWEPMAIAII

-1012 ILFAIKMPTKAI
+1012 VLFGVKTPTKSI
-1024 EGSLNS
+1024 IS

>member
-18 LLVIIFFGINAY
+18 LVVIIFFGVNAY

-48 ITQFPGASPER
+48 ITQFPGASPQR
-59 VEMLITDKLER
+59 VEVLITDKLER
-70 VIQELPEL
+70 IIQELPEL

-97 ESYRNLRPI
+97 ESYRDLHPI
-106 WDNLRRKIDAAQID
+106 WDNLRRKIEAAQVE
-120 LPPESSP
+120 LPPESQP

-139 IVIALTAEGYDYREL
+139 IVIGLTGEGYDYREL
-154 KTIADQAKDT
+154 KDIADQTRDAM
-164 LLRLSEA
+164 LRLSET
-171 AKVNVFGEQQEHIFL
+171 AKVQVFGEQQEHIFL
-186 EYDNAHLANLG
+186 EYDNAHLASLG

-212 VISGGSIIL
+212 IISGGSIIL
-221 GDEQISLEPSGNF
+221 ANEQITLEPSGNF
-234 ENIDEIKKTIIQ
+234 ENIDEIKRTIIQ
-246 MPGSDRLLYLSD
+246 IPGSDRLLYLSD
-258 LVTVKRSYVDPVK
+258 LVTIKRSYVDPMQ
-271 SKVSLSGERA
+271 SKVSLSGEQG
-281 LSIAVAMRQG
+281 LSIAIAMRQG

-301 NELIAQF
+301 NELIATLNQS
-308 NKDYPI
+308 YPI
-314 GVTFETVSFLPFD
+314 GVEFEAVSFLPFD
-327 VEKKVDDFSSSL
+327 VKQKVDDFSSNL
-339 IQAVIIVTLV
+339 IQAIIIVTLV

-361 VAVLIPSSMIFSI
+361 VAVLIPSSMIFAI
-374 LIMSLF
+374 LIMSFF

-387 SLAALIISL
+387 SLAALIIAL

-418 KAIDAAV
+418 KAIEAAV
-425 DSANE
+425 DSANA

-490 KVKKTTQLFDSKLF
+490 KVKKTTALFDRPLF
-504 VGYRTL
+504 VAYRVL
-510 LLNLL
+510 LTNLL
-515 RFRWLTLLV
+515 RFRWLTLSITV
-524 TFALFILAVWGL
+524 VLFIMAVWGL

-547 DRAFFKMELELP
+547 DRAFFKMELEMP
-559 IGTTLAATEGV
+559 IGTTLAATERV
-570 TKQIESYIDDELKA
+570 TQQIETFITDELKA
-584 KSMNDTGVTNWVTYI
+584 NSDEEAGVTNWVTYL

-610 NPKPN
+610 NPKPT

-622 IINVTDKAL
+622 IINVTSNVLVDQ
-631 INDTM
+631 TM
-636 NKLERFSVENFPDLL
+636 EKLERYSQENFPDLL

-663 ENPVEIRI
+663 ENPVEVRI
-671 NGSQAQQLF
+671 NGTDAQQLF
-680 TIVEQVKQRM
+680 ILVEQVKKRM
-690 AKINGVKAISDNWG
+690 SEIKGVKAISDNWG

-713 INQSRARRAGVT
+713 INQSRARRAGVS
-725 SKDIAMSLQTGLSG
+725 SKDIAISLQTGLSG
-739 VELSQYREGDIVI
+739 LELSQYREGDIVI
-752 PITMRSQEGDRQ
+752 PITLRTQAGDRQ

-771 LAVYSQSSGS
+771 LAVYSQANGS

-794 WQSAKILRRDRL
+794 WESAKILRRDRL
-806 KTITIGGQ
+806 KTMTIGGQ
-814 IDNNINANQ
+814 IDNTITANQ
-823 AFKELIPW
+823 AFNELIPW

-836 KTWPISYTYEL
+836 KNWPVSYTYEL
-847 GGEFETSGRANKSI
+847 GGEYETSGKANKSI
-861 GEKLPIAGFIILLL
+861 GDKLPIAGFIILLL
-875 LIAQFNSVRKAVII
+875 LIAQFNSVRKAFII

-932 LLERI
+932 LLESI
-937 QIELNANPDEP
+937 KTEEQALPNNLYQ
-948 CFAIINAAQQRLR
+948 AIINAAQQRLR

-972 GLIPLYISGG
+972 GLIPLYLGG
-982 EFWQPMTIAII
+982 GAFWQPMAIAII
-993 GGLLLSTVFTLG
+993 GGLLFSTVFTLG

-1012 ILFAIKMPTKAI
+1012 VLFSV
-1024 EGSLNS
+1024 EGERK

>member
-1 MNITRMAI
+1 
-9 TNNRTTFML
+9 ML
-18 LLVIIFFGINAY
+18 LIVILFFGVNAY

-106 WDNLRRKIDAAQID
+106 WDNLRRKIDAAQSQ
-120 LPPESSP
+120 LPAETFP
-127 SVVNDEFGDVFG
+127 SIVNDEFGDVFG
-139 IVIALTAEGYDYREL
+139 IVIGLTAEGYNYRDM
-154 KTIADQAKDT
+154 KTIADQAKDAM
-164 LLRLSEA
+164 LRLTEA
-171 AKVNVFGEQQEHIFL
+171 AKVEIFGEQQEHIFL

-221 GDEQISLEPSGNF
+221 GDEQITLEPSGNF
-234 ENIDEIKKTIIQ
+234 ENIDEIKRTIIQ
-246 MPGSDRLLYLSD
+246 IPGSERLLYLSD
-258 LVTVKRSYVDPVK
+258 LVTVKRSYVDPMQT
-271 SKVSLSGERA
+271 KVSLSGEQGLA
-281 LSIAVAMRQG
+281 IAIAIAMRQG

-301 NELIAQF
+301 NELIANF
-308 NKDYPI
+308 NQSYPI
-314 GVTFETVSFLPFD
+314 GVEFATVSFLPFD
-327 VEKKVDDFSSSL
+327 VEKKVNDFSSSL
-339 IQAVIIVTLV
+339 IQAVIIVTSV

-361 VAVLIPSSMIFSI
+361 VAVLIPSSMIFGI
-374 LIMSLF
+374 LIMSF
-380 NIGIDQI
+380 FDIGIDQI

-475 VLSMT
+475 ILSMT
-480 VIPMLCVNFM
+480 VIPMLCVKFM
-490 KVKKTTQLFDSKLF
+490 KVKKTTQLFDSRLF
-504 VGYRTL
+504 VGYRAL

-524 TFALFILAVWGL
+524 TLGLFITAVWGL
-536 SFIPKLFFPPS
+536 SFVPKLFFPPS
-547 DRAFFKMELELP
+547 DRAFFKMELEMP
-559 IGTTLAATEGV
+559 MGTTLAATERV
-570 TKQIESYIDDELKA
+570 TQQVERFIRAELQA
-584 KSMNDTGVTNWVTYI
+584 NTERDTGVTNWVTYL

-610 NPKPN
+610 NPKPT

-622 IINVTDKAL
+622 IINLSSKDLVDE
-631 INDTM
+631 TM
-636 NKLERFSVENFPDLL
+636 VKLERYSLATFPDLL
-651 VKLRKIENGSPI
+651 VKLRKIENGAPI
-663 ENPVEIRI
+663 ANPVEVRI
-671 NGSQAQQLF
+671 NGAEAEQLF
-680 TIVEQVKQRM
+680 VIVEQVKQRM
-690 AKINGVKAISDNWG
+690 AQINGVKAISDNWG
-704 MPIKKLQVN
+704 MPIKKLQVD

-725 SKDIAMSLQTGLSG
+725 SKDIATSLQTSLSG
-739 VELSQYREGDIVI
+739 LELSQYREGDIVI
-752 PITMRSQEGDRQ
+752 PITLRTQADDRQ

-771 LAVYSQSSGS
+771 LAVYSQATGS

-814 IDNNINANQ
+814 IDNTITANQ
-823 AFKELIPW
+823 AFNELLPW
-831 LEEQQ
+831 LEAQQ
-836 KTWPISYTYEL
+836 KNWPLTYTFEL
-847 GGEFETSGRANKSI
+847 GGEYETSGKANKSI

-875 LIAQFNSVRKAVII
+875 LIAQFNSVRKALII

-903 LLVGQSFIGFMTLL
+903 LLIGQSFIGFMTLL

-937 QIELNANPDEP
+937 KIEQQLLPDNQ
-948 CFAIINAAQQRLR
+948 CQAIINAAQQRLR

-972 GLIPLYISGG
+972 GLIPLYLGGG
-982 EFWQPMTIAII
+982 EFWEPMAIAII
-993 GGLLLSTVFTLG
+993 GGLLFSTVFTLG

-1012 ILFAIKMPTKAI
+1012 VLFSIETPTKAM
-1024 EGSLNS
+1024 NA

>member
-9 TNNRTTFML
+9 TNNRTTLML
-18 LLVIIFFGINAY
+18 LVVIIFFGINAY

-48 ITQFPGASPER
+48 ITQFPGASPQR

-106 WDNLRRKIDAAQID
+106 WDNLRRKIEAAQVE
-120 LPPESSP
+120 LPAESQP

-139 IVIALTAEGYDYREL
+139 IVIGLTGEGYDYREL
-154 KTIADQAKDT
+154 KDIADQTRDAM
-164 LLRLSEA
+164 LRLSES
-171 AKVNVFGEQQEHIFL
+171 AKVQVYGEQQEHIFL

-212 VISGGSIIL
+212 IISGGSITV
-221 GDEQISLEPSGNF
+221 DNEQITLEPSGNF
-234 ENIDEIKKTIIQ
+234 ENVDEIKRTIIQ
-246 MPGSDRLLYLSD
+246 VPGSDRLLYLSD
-258 LVTVKRSYVDPVK
+258 LVSIKRSYVDPVQN
-271 SKVSLSGERA
+271 KVSLSGEQG
-281 LSIAVAMRQG
+281 LSIAIAMRQG

-301 NELIAQF
+301 NELIAKLNQS
-308 NKDYPI
+308 YPI
-314 GVTFETVSFLPFD
+314 GVTFEAVSFLPFD
-327 VEKKVDDFSSSL
+327 VEKKVDDFSSNL

-349 MLLSLGFRTGLI
+349 MLFSLGFRTGLI
-361 VAVLIPSSMIFSI
+361 VAVLIPASMIFAI

-387 SLAALIISL
+387 SLAALIIAL

-430 LKIPLLTSSLTTA
+430 LKVPLLTSSLTTA
-443 AAFLPIFLAESATGE
+443 AAFLPIFLAESSTGE

-490 KVKKTTQLFDSKLF
+490 KVKKITGKVDSPLL
-504 VGYRTL
+504 VTYRTL
-510 LLNLL
+510 LNNLL
-515 RFRWLTLLV
+515 RFRWVTLSVTLV
-524 TFALFILAVWGL
+524 MIIMAVWGL

-547 DRAFFKMELELP
+547 DRAFFKMELEMP
-559 IGTTLAATEGV
+559 IGTTLAATERV
-570 TKQIESYIDDELKA
+570 TQRIESFINEELKA
-584 KSMNDTGVTNWVTYI
+584 KTDEDVGVTNWVTYV

-610 NPKPN
+610 NPKPT

-622 IINVTDKAL
+622 VINVTNNAL
-631 INDTM
+631 VDQTM
-636 NKLERFSVENFPDLL
+636 EKLERFSWDNFPDLL

-663 ENPVEIRI
+663 ENPVEVRI
-671 NGSQAQQLF
+671 NGTDTEQLF
-680 TIVEQVKQRM
+680 TLVEQVKKRM
-690 AKINGVKAISDNWG
+690 SAINGVKAISDNWG

-713 INQSRARRAGVT
+713 INQSRARRAGVS
-725 SKDIAMSLQTGLSG
+725 SKDIAISLQTGMSG
-739 VELSQYREGDIVI
+739 LELSQYREGDIVI
-752 PITMRSQEGDRQ
+752 PITMRTQAGDRQ

-771 LAVYSQSSGS
+771 LAVYSQANGS

-794 WQSAKILRRDRL
+794 WESAKILRRDRL
-806 KTITIGGQ
+806 KTITVGGQ
-814 IDNNINANQ
+814 IDNTITANQ
-823 AFKELIPW
+823 AFKELLPW

-836 KTWPISYTYEL
+836 KNWPISYSYEL
-847 GGEFETSGRANKSI
+847 GGEFETSGKANKSI

-875 LIAQFNSVRKAVII
+875 LIAQFNSLRKAFII

-917 GIISLAGI
+917 GIVSLAGI
-925 VINNAIV
+925 VINNAII

-937 QIELNANPDEP
+937 QIEEQALPGNPYQ
-948 CFAIINAAQQRLR
+948 AIINAAQQRLR

-972 GLIPLYISGG
+972 GLIPLYLGG
-982 EFWQPMTIAII
+982 GAFWQPMAIAII
-993 GGLLLSTVFTLG
+993 GGLLFSTVFTLG

-1012 ILFAIKMPTKAI
+1012 VLFSIKEECK
-1024 EGSLNS
+1024 

>member
-9 TNNRTTFML
+9 TNNRTTLML
-18 LLVIIFFGINAY
+18 LVVIIFFGINAY

-48 ITQFPGASPER
+48 ITQFPGASPQR

-106 WDNLRRKIDAAQID
+106 WDNLRRKIEAAQVE
-120 LPPESSP
+120 LPAESQP

-139 IVIALTAEGYDYREL
+139 IVIGLTGEGYDYREL
-154 KTIADQAKDT
+154 KDIADQTRDAM
-164 LLRLSEA
+164 LRLSES
-171 AKVNVFGEQQEHIFL
+171 AKVQVFGEQQEHIFL

-212 VISGGSIIL
+212 IISGGSITV
-221 GDEQISLEPSGNF
+221 DNEQITLEPSGNF
-234 ENIDEIKKTIIQ
+234 ENVDEIKRTIIQ
-246 MPGSDRLLYLSD
+246 VPGSDRLLYLSD
-258 LVTVKRSYVDPVK
+258 LVSIKRSYVDPVQN
-271 SKVSLSGERA
+271 KVSLSGEQG
-281 LSIAVAMRQG
+281 LSIAIAMRQG

-301 NELIAQF
+301 NELIAKLNQS
-308 NKDYPI
+308 YPI
-314 GVTFETVSFLPFD
+314 GVTFEAVSFLPFD
-327 VEKKVDDFSSSL
+327 VEKKVDDFSSNL

-349 MLLSLGFRTGLI
+349 MLFSLGFRTGLI
-361 VAVLIPSSMIFSI
+361 VAVLIPASMIFAI

-387 SLAALIISL
+387 SLAALIIAL

-430 LKIPLLTSSLTTA
+430 LKVPLLTSSLTTA
-443 AAFLPIFLAESATGE
+443 AAFLPIFLAESSTGE

-490 KVKKTTQLFDSKLF
+490 KVKNITGKVDSPLL
-504 VGYRTL
+504 VTYRTL
-510 LLNLL
+510 LNNLL
-515 RFRWLTLLV
+515 RFRWVTLSVTLV
-524 TFALFILAVWGL
+524 MIVMAVWGL

-547 DRAFFKMELELP
+547 DRAFFKMELEMP
-559 IGTTLAATEGV
+559 IGTTLAATERV
-570 TKQIESYIDDELKA
+570 TQRIESFINEELKA
-584 KSMNDTGVTNWVTYI
+584 KTDEDVGVTNWVTYV

-610 NPKPN
+610 NPKPT

-622 IINVTDKAL
+622 VINVTNNAL
-631 INDTM
+631 VDQTM
-636 NKLERFSVENFPDLL
+636 EKLERFSWDNFPDLL

-663 ENPVEIRI
+663 ENPVEVRI
-671 NGSQAQQLF
+671 NGTDTEQLF
-680 TIVEQVKQRM
+680 TLVEQVKKRM
-690 AKINGVKAISDNWG
+690 SAINGVKAISDNWG

-713 INQSRARRAGVT
+713 INQSRARRAGVS
-725 SKDIAMSLQTGLSG
+725 SKDIAISLQTGMSG
-739 VELSQYREGDIVI
+739 LELSQYREGDIVI
-752 PITMRSQEGDRQ
+752 PITMRTQAGDRQ

-771 LAVYSQSSGS
+771 LAVYSQANGS

-794 WQSAKILRRDRL
+794 WESAKILRRDRL
-806 KTITIGGQ
+806 KTITVGGQ
-814 IDNNINANQ
+814 IDNTITANQ
-823 AFKELIPW
+823 AFKELLPW
-831 LEEQQ
+831 LEEQ
-836 KTWPISYTYEL
+836 KKNWPISYSYEL
-847 GGEFETSGRANKSI
+847 GGEFETSGKANKSI

-875 LIAQFNSVRKAVII
+875 LIAQFNSLRKAFII

-917 GIISLAGI
+917 GIVSLAGI
-925 VINNAIV
+925 VINNAII

-937 QIELNANPDEP
+937 QIEEQALPGNPYQ
-948 CFAIINAAQQRLR
+948 AIINAAQQRLR

-972 GLIPLYISGG
+972 GLIPLYLGG
-982 EFWQPMTIAII
+982 GAFWQPMAIAII
-993 GGLLLSTVFTLG
+993 GGLLFSTVFTLG

-1012 ILFAIKMPTKAI
+1012 VLFSIKEECK
-1024 EGSLNS
+1024 

>member
-1 MNITRMAI
+1 
-9 TNNRTTFML
+9 ML
-18 LLVIIFFGINAY
+18 LIVILFFGVNAY

-97 ESYRNLRPI
+97 ESHRNLRPI
-106 WDNLRRKIDAAQID
+106 WDNLRRKIDAAQSQ
-120 LPPESSP
+120 LPAESFP
-127 SVVNDEFGDVFG
+127 SIVNDEFGDVFG
-139 IVIALTAEGYDYREL
+139 IVIGLTAEGYNYRDM
-154 KTIADQAKDT
+154 KTIADQAKDAM
-164 LLRLSEA
+164 LRLTEA
-171 AKVNVFGEQQEHIFL
+171 AKVEIFGEQQEHIFL

-221 GDEQISLEPSGNF
+221 GDEQITLEPSGNF
-234 ENIDEIKKTIIQ
+234 ENIDEIKRTIIQ
-246 MPGSDRLLYLSD
+246 IPGSERLLYLSD
-258 LVTVKRSYVDPVK
+258 LVTVKRSYVDPMK
-271 SKVSLSGERA
+271 TKVSLSGEQGLA
-281 LSIAVAMRQG
+281 IAMRQG

-301 NELIAQF
+301 NELIANF
-308 NKDYPI
+308 NQIYPI
-314 GVTFETVSFLPFD
+314 GVEFATVSFLPFD
-327 VEKKVDDFSSSL
+327 VEKKVNDFSSSL

-361 VAVLIPSSMIFSI
+361 VAVLIPSSMIFGI
-374 LIMSLF
+374 LIMSFF

-475 VLSMT
+475 ILSMT
-480 VIPMLCVNFM
+480 VIPMLCVKFM
-490 KVKKTTQLFDSKLF
+490 KVKKTTQLFDSRLF

-510 LLNLL
+510 LFNLL

-524 TFALFILAVWGL
+524 TLGLFITAVWGL
-536 SFIPKLFFPPS
+536 SFVPKLFFPPS
-547 DRAFFKMELELP
+547 DRAFFKMELEMP
-559 IGTTLAATEGV
+559 MGTTLAATERV
-570 TKQIESYIDDELKA
+570 TQQVERFIRAELQA
-584 KSMNDTGVTNWVTYI
+584 NTERDTGVTNWVTYL

-610 NPKPN
+610 NPKPT

-622 IINVTDKAL
+622 IINLSSKDLVDE
-631 INDTM
+631 TM
-636 NKLERFSVENFPDLL
+636 VKLERYSLATFPDLL
-651 VKLRKIENGSPI
+651 VKLRKIENGAPI
-663 ENPVEIRI
+663 ANPVEVRI
-671 NGSQAQQLF
+671 NGAEAEQLF
-680 TIVEQVKQRM
+680 VIVEQVKQRM
-690 AKINGVKAISDNWG
+690 AQINGVKAISDNWG
-704 MPIKKLQVN
+704 MPIKKLQVD

-725 SKDIAMSLQTGLSG
+725 SKDIATSLQTSLSG
-739 VELSQYREGDIVI
+739 LELSQYREGDIVI
-752 PITMRSQEGDRQ
+752 PITLRTQADDRQ

-771 LAVYSQSSGS
+771 LAVYSQATGS
-781 SVPLTQVADIKVV
+781 SVPLTQIADIKVV

-814 IDNNINANQ
+814 IDNTITANQ
-823 AFKELIPW
+823 AFNELLPW
-831 LEEQQ
+831 LEAQQ
-836 KTWPISYTYEL
+836 KNWPLTYTFEL
-847 GGEFETSGRANKSI
+847 GGEYETSGKANKSI

-875 LIAQFNSVRKAVII
+875 LIAQFNSVRKALII

-903 LLVGQSFIGFMTLL
+903 LLIGQSFIGFMTLL

-937 QIELNANPDEP
+937 KIEQQLLPDNQ
-948 CFAIINAAQQRLR
+948 CQAIINATQKRLR

-972 GLIPLYISGG
+972 GLIPLYLGGG
-982 EFWQPMTIAII
+982 EFWEPMAIAII
-993 GGLLLSTVFTLG
+993 GGLLFSTVFTLG

-1012 ILFAIKMPTKAI
+1012 VLFSIETPTKAM
-1024 EGSLNS
+1024 NA

>member
-18 LLVIIFFGINAY
+18 LIVILFFGVNAY

-106 WDNLRRKIDAAQID
+106 WDNLRRKIDAAQSQ
-120 LPPESSP
+120 LPAESFP
-127 SVVNDEFGDVFG
+127 SIVNDEFGDVFG
-139 IVIALTAEGYDYREL
+139 IVIGLTAEGYNYRDM
-154 KTIADQAKDT
+154 KTIADQAKDAM
-164 LLRLSEA
+164 LRLTEA
-171 AKVNVFGEQQEHIFL
+171 AKVEVFGEQQEHIFL

-221 GDEQISLEPSGNF
+221 GDEQITLEPSGNF
-234 ENIDEIKKTIIQ
+234 ENIDEIKRTIIQ
-246 MPGSDRLLYLSD
+246 IPGSDRLLYLSD
-258 LVTVKRSYVDPVK
+258 LVTIKRSYVDPMQT
-271 SKVSLSGERA
+271 KVSLSGEQG
-281 LSIAVAMRQG
+281 LSIAIAMRQG

-301 NELIAQF
+301 NELIANLNQS
-308 NKDYPI
+308 YPI
-314 GVTFETVSFLPFD
+314 GVEFEAVSFLPFD
-327 VEKKVDDFSSSL
+327 VEKKVNDFSSSL

-361 VAVLIPSSMIFSI
+361 VAVLIPSSMIFGI
-374 LIMSLF
+374 LIMSFF

-480 VIPMLCVNFM
+480 VIPMLCVKFM
-490 KVKKTTQLFDSKLF
+490 KVKKTTQLFDSRLF
-504 VGYRTL
+504 VGYRAL

-524 TFALFILAVWGL
+524 TLGLFITAVWGL
-536 SFIPKLFFPPS
+536 SFVPKLFFPPS
-547 DRAFFKMELELP
+547 DRAFFKMELEMP
-559 IGTTLAATEGV
+559 IGTTLAATERV
-570 TKQIESYIDDELKA
+570 TEQVESFIRAELQA
-584 KSMNDTGVTNWVTYI
+584 TPERDTGVTNWVTYL

-610 NPKPN
+610 NPKPT

-622 IINVTDKAL
+622 IINLSSKDLVDE
-631 INDTM
+631 TM
-636 NKLERFSVENFPDLL
+636 DKLERYSLATFPDLL
-651 VKLRKIENGSPI
+651 VKLRKIENGAPI
-663 ENPVEIRI
+663 ANPVEVRI
-671 NGSQAQQLF
+671 NGTEAEQLF
-680 TIVEQVKQRM
+680 AIVEQVKQRM
-690 AKINGVKAISDNWG
+690 AQINGVKAISDNWG
-704 MPIKKLQVN
+704 MPIKKLQVD

-725 SKDIAMSLQTGLSG
+725 SKDIAISLQTGLSG
-739 VELSQYREGDIVI
+739 LELSQYREGDIVI
-752 PITMRSQEGDRQ
+752 PITLRSQADDRQ

-771 LAVYSQSSGS
+771 LAVYSQATGS

-814 IDNNINANQ
+814 IDNTITANQ
-823 AFKELIPW
+823 AFNELLPW
-831 LEEQQ
+831 LEAQQ
-836 KTWPISYTYEL
+836 KNWPLTYTFEL
-847 GGEFETSGRANKSI
+847 GGEYETSGKANKSI

-875 LIAQFNSVRKAVII
+875 LIAQFNSVRKALII

-937 QIELNANPDEP
+937 KIEQQLLPDNQ
-948 CFAIINAAQQRLR
+948 CQAIINAAQQRLR

-972 GLIPLYISGG
+972 GLIPLYLGGG
-982 EFWQPMTIAII
+982 EFWEPMAIAII
-993 GGLLLSTVFTLG
+993 GGLLFSTVFTLG

-1012 ILFAIKMPTKAI
+1012 VLFSIKTPVKSMNA
-1024 EGSLNS
+1024 